1 MTYLYELEGVY
12 AQLQSMDLDD
22 ETFQD
27 TLDSIDFQADL
38 ESNIEYFA
46 KMLKNVQADAEMF
59 KTEKQNFAE
68 KEKQAKA
75 KIDKYKETIQKA
87 MTLSNKKKVDA
98 GVFKVSL
105 RKSKKVEVLDE
116 TKIPLEYMT
125 EKIEYKPNK
134 AEIAKLL
141 KAGQEIT
148 GVELLETESLQVK

>member
-46 KMLKNVQADAEMF
+46 KMLKNAQADAEMF

-148 GVELLETESLQVK
+148 GVELLETESLRVK